1 MHKKIPNI
9 FTFISEFKKD
19 KILKLDKNIGIIYR
33 NYGDEGNKSKI
44 LKIKHFC
51 KINNRKFY
59 LANNVKLALNLDL
72 DGAYIP
78 SFIKNLGIQN
88 LNFKK
93 KFLLMGS
100 AHNIYEIR
108 RKESQGVNLIFLSPL
123 FKTKN
128 YKKGMGV
135 MRFNLLTHLSKKKFI
150 ALGGINK
157 KNIKKLKI
165 ANIYGFSGIS
175 YFFE

>member
-1 MHKKIPNI
+1 MHKKYYQKYC
-9 FTFISEFKKD
+9 FIKELDTKHILNQKK
-19 KILKLDKNIGIIYR
+19 NTVFIYR
-33 NYGDEGNKSKI
+33 NYKKKIDINEILDIKKLCKRTGNKLYLSNNIKLS
-44 LKIKHFC
+44 LK
-51 KINNRKFY
+51 
-59 LANNVKLALNLDL
+59 LDL